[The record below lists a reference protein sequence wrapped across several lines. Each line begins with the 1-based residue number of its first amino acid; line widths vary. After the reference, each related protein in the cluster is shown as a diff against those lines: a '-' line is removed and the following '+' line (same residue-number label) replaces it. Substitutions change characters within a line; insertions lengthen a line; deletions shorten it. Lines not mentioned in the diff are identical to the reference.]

1 MPYIP
6 GSPIDAYCGNCK
18 SDTNHVV
25 LEVDG
30 VQIREVRCE
39 ACGTKGEFRVARAKT
54 KAGLREAIKRKSMPP
69 PPRKRASRK
78 KTETPEEVFSK
89 LVAGRDLSSAAPYS
103 IKSPLNV
110 SDLIDHPKFGI
121 GVVTSIA
128 DVQKVRVTFEDGE
141 RVMVCNRG

>member
-6 GSPIDAYCGNCK
+6 GSPIDAYCVNCK

-39 ACGTKGEFRVARAKT
+39 ACGAKGEFRATRAKT
-54 KAGLREAIKRKSMPP
+54 KAGLQEAIKRKTLPP
-69 PPRKRASRK
+69 PPRKRAPRK
-78 KTETPEEVFSK
+78 KAETPEEIFSK
-89 LVAGRDLSSAAPYS
+89 LVSGRDLSAAEPYS
-103 IKSPLNV
+103 IKSPLKV
-110 SDLIDHPKFGI
+110 SDLVEHPKFGVGI
-121 GVVTSIA
+121 VTAIA
-128 DVQKVRVTFEDGE
+128 DVQKARIVFEDGE